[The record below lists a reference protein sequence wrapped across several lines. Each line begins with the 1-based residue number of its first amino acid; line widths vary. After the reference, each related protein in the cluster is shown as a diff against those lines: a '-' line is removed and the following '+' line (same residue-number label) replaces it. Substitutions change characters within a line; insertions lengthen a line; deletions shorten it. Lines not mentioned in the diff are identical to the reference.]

1 MLSTTP
7 ITTTITGKQL
17 VVGDGVR
24 TENVKPTTNTAY
36 KRGDLIA
43 ISAANV
49 ATHPAIT
56 SNVVDAWQAICAVDM
71 TAAQATAH
79 VNAGL
84 EMPVY
89 VQGAFDIAVVTV
101 SGTALT
107 TGQYDAV
114 RAQAQANKIELRKV
128 VGSQ

>member
-1 MLSTTP
+1 MPTVSA
-7 ITTTITGKQL
+7 TITGKQL
-17 VVGDGVR
+17 VLGDGTR

-43 ISAANV
+43 ISSSNA

-56 SNVVDAWQAICAVDM
+56 GGVVGAWHAICAVDM
-71 TAAQATAH
+71 TAAQSTAH

-84 EMPVY
+84 EMPIY
-89 VQGAFDIAVVTV
+89 VQGAFDVAVVTV
-101 SGTALT
+101 NGTALT

-114 RAQAQANKIELRKV
+114 RAQAETNKIELRKV
-128 VGSQ
+128 VGG